1 MTETAAKLP
10 ELPDAE
16 WNRILCVV
24 AHPDDMEY
32 GASAAVAHWTM
43 AGKTVGY
50 LLLTTGEA
58 GMQIPPSEAGPLRA
72 REQQKACAC
81 VGVDH
86 LTILTYP
93 DGMLE
98 YSLGMRQDIA
108 RVIREFRPDAVVT
121 ANFDAEAY
129 GSFNQA
135 DHRIAGLVTVD
146 AVRDADNAWVFREL
160 AEEGLAKWGA
170 KALLVA
176 GHSQPTHAVAVDSDA
191 VAASI
196 ASLEAHEA
204 YLEAL
209 PGHPKPAEFILEI
222 LREAGQAMGTQHAVA
237 FRVYDMGGLGGS
249 GEP

>member
-1 MTETAAKLP
+1 MTETAARLP

-32 GASAAVAHWTM
+32 GASAAVAHWTKT
-43 AGKTVGY
+43 GKTVGY

-72 REQQKACAC
+72 REQQKACAS

-98 YSLGMRQDIA
+98 YSLGLRRDIA
-108 RVIREFRPDAVVT
+108 RVIREFRPDAVLT
-121 ANFDAEAY
+121 ANFDIEAY

-146 AVRDADNAWVFREL
+146 AVRDADNTWVFGEL
-160 AEEGLAKWGA
+160 ADEGLAKWST

-176 GHSQPTHAVAVDSDA
+176 GHPQPTHAVVVDSGA
-191 VAASI
+191 VAASV

-204 YLEAL
+204 YLEAIV
-209 PGHPKPAEFILEI
+209 GHPQPAEFIPEI
-222 LREAGQAMGTQHAVA
+222 LRKAGQTMGTEYAVA
-237 FRVYDMGGLGGS
+237 FRVSDMGGLGGS
-249 GEP
+249 DES